1 MEMDENWPRLLVQ
14 AASELGINLTEEQVL
29 LFTHYYREITA
40 WNEKINLLSRSS
52 SGDTLLKM
60 LIDSLTPLPFLPY
73 NKSTLLDMGSGGGF
87 PGIPL
92 KIACDTIKVSLLE
105 SARKKTSFLKHL
117 IRTLKLTEITVIHG
131 RAENLKTNESY
142 LNNFDVVISKAA
154 FKLPEF
160 LLLGACCLAP
170 SGILIA
176 MKGENVRE
184 EVDAARPAAAAS
196 GLYLSG
202 SHRVTLP
209 ITGDRRRILIYKK
222 AYKSETDGCYRA

>member
-1 MEMDENWPRLLVQ
+1 MHENWPQLLLQ
-14 AASELGINLTEEQVL
+14 AASDMGINLREEQVL
-29 LFTHYYREITA
+29 LFSHYYREITV

-52 SGDTLLKM
+52 SGDILLKNI
-60 LIDSLTPLPFLPY
+60 IDSLTLLPFLPR

-92 KIACDTIKVSLLE
+92 KIACDTMKVSLLE
-105 SARKKTSFLKHL
+105 SARKKASFLMHL
-117 IRTLKLTEITVIHG
+117 IRTLKLPEITVIHG
-131 RAENLKTNESY
+131 RAENLQTNESY
-142 LNNFDVVISKAA
+142 RNNFDVVISKAA

-176 MKGENVRE
+176 MKGENVSE
-184 EVDAARPAAAAS
+184 EVDAAKPAAAAS

-202 SHRVTLP
+202 SHSVTLP
-209 ITGDRRRILIYKK
+209 VTGDRHRILIYKK
-222 AYKSETDGCYRA
+222 ACKSEAYGCYQA

>member
-1 MEMDENWPRLLVQ
+1 MEMHENWPQLLLQ
-14 AASELGINLTEEQVL
+14 AASDLGINLTEEQVL

-52 SGDTLLKM
+52 SGDILLKNF
-60 LIDSLTPLPFLPY
+60 IDSLTPLPFLSHK
-73 NKSTLLDMGSGGGF
+73 KSTLLDMGSGGGF

-92 KIACDTIKVSLLE
+92 KIACDTLKVSLLE

-117 IRTLKLTEITVIHG
+117 IRTLQLPKITVIHG
-131 RAENLKTNESY
+131 RAENLQTNGAY
-142 LNNFDVVISKAA
+142 RNTFDVVISKAV

-160 LLLGACCLAP
+160 LLLGACFLAP

-176 MKGENVRE
+176 MKGEKVRE
-184 EVDAARPAAAAS
+184 EIDAANPAAAAS

-202 SHRVTLP
+202 SHSVTLP
-209 ITGDRRRILIYKK
+209 VTGDRRRILIYKK
-222 AYKSETDGCYRA
+222 AYKSETDDCY